1 MSKQPRNLRDR
12 SDIAVDA
19 VSKLVEALQHNQ
31 NVSLA
36 ELRLSAIDARRGD
49 VEKDVERTIE
59 MVEALQQ
66 RLVEMRGELAKL
78 AASREEVHSWLEA
91 NPRFDSAPL
100 EVSLNSAVAASASAG
115 GDEAAINAGP
125 VPEALSATEELRQVF
140 ERADVDSPLTSSAVL
155 PTTSEEAAPASL
167 DVPQPPQ
174 PIAADDL
181 DDMPGFGDPELIYG
195 GVDEVEGF
203 DTLSAGNDQIADG
216 LDGQVPGFDDDLPIA
231 QETPKQAA
239 GAEFDFGL

>member
-31 NVSLA
+31 NVALA

-49 VEKDVERTIE
+49 VEKDVERTAE
-59 MVEALQQ
+59 MIEALQQ
-66 RLVEMRGELAKL
+66 RMVEMQGEMERL

-115 GDEAAINAGP
+115 GHEAAINAEP

-140 ERADVDSPLTSSAVL
+140 ERADVESPLTSSAVL
-155 PTTSEEAAPASL
+155 PTAAQEAAPDSL
-167 DVPQPPQ
+167 DAPQPLT
-174 PIAADDL
+174 ADDL

-203 DTLSAGNDQIADG
+203 DTLSAGNDQVVDG

-239 GAEFDFGL
+239 GGEFNFGF

>member
-31 NVSLA
+31 NVALA

-49 VEKDVERTIE
+49 VEKDVERTAE
-59 MVEALQQ
+59 MIEALQQ
-66 RLVEMRGELAKL
+66 RLVEMQGEMERL

-115 GDEAAINAGP
+115 GHEAAINAEP

-140 ERADVDSPLTSSAVL
+140 ERADVESPLTSSAVL
-155 PTTSEEAAPASL
+155 PTAAQEAAPASL
-167 DVPQPPQ
+167 DAPQPLT
-174 PIAADDL
+174 ADDL

-203 DTLSAGNDQIADG
+203 DTLSAGNDQVVDG
-216 LDGQVPGFDDDLPIA
+216 LDGQVPG
-231 QETPKQAA
+231 
-239 GAEFDFGL
+239 

>member
-49 VEKDVERTIE
+49 VEKDVERTTE

-66 RLVEMRGELAKL
+66 RLAEMRGELAKL

-100 EVSLNSAVAASASAG
+100 EVSLNSAVAASASAD

-125 VPEALSATEELRQVF
+125 IPEALSATEELRQVF

-155 PTTSEEAAPASL
+155 PTTTEEAAPASL
-167 DVPQPPQ
+167 EAPQ

-231 QETPKQAA
+231 QEAPKQAA

>member
-31 NVSLA
+31 NVALA

-49 VEKDVERTIE
+49 VEKDVERTAE
-59 MVEALQQ
+59 MIEALQQ
-66 RLVEMRGELAKL
+66 RLVEMQGEMERL

-115 GDEAAINAGP
+115 GHEAAINAEP

-140 ERADVDSPLTSSAVL
+140 ERADVESPLTSSAVL
-155 PTTSEEAAPASL
+155 PTAAHEAAPASL
-167 DVPQPPQ
+167 DVPQPLT
-174 PIAADDL
+174 ADDL

-203 DTLSAGNDQIADG
+203 DTLSAGNDQVVDG
-216 LDGQVPGFDDDLPIA
+216 LDGQVPGFDDDLPSA

-239 GAEFDFGL
+239 GGEFNFGF

>member
-31 NVSLA
+31 NVALA

-49 VEKDVERTIE
+49 VEKDVERTTE
-59 MVEALQQ
+59 MIEALQQ
-66 RLVEMRGELAKL
+66 RLVEMQGEMERL

-115 GDEAAINAGP
+115 GHEAAINAEP

-140 ERADVDSPLTSSAVL
+140 ERADVESPLTSSAVL
-155 PTTSEEAAPASL
+155 PTAAQEAAPASL
-167 DVPQPPQ
+167 DAPQPLT
-174 PIAADDL
+174 ADDL

-203 DTLSAGNDQIADG
+203 DTLSAGNDQVVDG

-239 GAEFDFGL
+239 GGEFNFGF

>member
-31 NVSLA
+31 NVALA

-49 VEKDVERTIE
+49 VEKDVERTAE
-59 MVEALQQ
+59 MIEALQQ
-66 RLVEMRGELAKL
+66 RLVEMQGEMERL

-115 GDEAAINAGP
+115 GHEAAINAEP

-140 ERADVDSPLTSSAVL
+140 ERADVESPLTSSAVL
-155 PTTSEEAAPASL
+155 PTVTQEAAPASL
-167 DVPQPPQ
+167 DAPEPL
-174 PIAADDL
+174 AADDL

-203 DTLSAGNDQIADG
+203 DTLSAGNDQVVDG

-231 QETPKQAA
+231 QEPPKQAA
-239 GAEFDFGL
+239 GGEFNFGF

>member
-1 MSKQPRNLRDR
+1 VSKQPRNLRDR

-31 NVSLA
+31 NVALA
-36 ELRLSAIDARRGD
+36 ELRLSAIDARRSD
-49 VEKDVERTIE
+49 VEKDVERTAE
-59 MVEALQQ
+59 MIEALQQ
-66 RLVEMRGELAKL
+66 RLVEMQAEMERLAV
-78 AASREEVHSWLEA
+78 SREEMHSWLEA

-115 GDEAAINAGP
+115 GHEAAINAEP

-140 ERADVDSPLTSSAVL
+140 ERADVESPLTSSAVL
-155 PTTSEEAAPASL
+155 PTAAHEAAPASL
-167 DVPQPPQ
+167 DVPQPL
-174 PIAADDL
+174 AADDL

-203 DTLSAGNDQIADG
+203 DTLSAGSDQVVDG

-231 QETPKQAA
+231 QEAPKQAA

>member
-31 NVSLA
+31 NVALA

-49 VEKDVERTIE
+49 VEKDVERTTE
-59 MVEALQQ
+59 MIEALQQ
-66 RLVEMRGELAKL
+66 RLVEMQGEIEGL

-115 GDEAAINAGP
+115 GHDAATNAEP

-140 ERADVDSPLTSSAVL
+140 ERADVESPLTSSAVL
-155 PTTSEEAAPASL
+155 PTAAQEAAPASL
-167 DVPQPPQ
+167 DAPQPL
-174 PIAADDL
+174 AADDL

-203 DTLSAGNDQIADG
+203 DTLSAGNDQIVDG
-216 LDGQVPGFDDDLPIA
+216 LDGQVPGFDDDLPTA
-231 QETPKQAA
+231 QETTKQAA
-239 GAEFDFGL
+239 GGEFNFGF

>member
-31 NVSLA
+31 NVALA

-49 VEKDVERTIE
+49 VEKDVERTAE
-59 MVEALQQ
+59 MIEALQQ
-66 RLVEMRGELAKL
+66 RLVEMQGEMERL
-78 AASREEVHSWLEA
+78 AASREQVHSWLEA

-115 GDEAAINAGP
+115 GHEAAINAEP

-140 ERADVDSPLTSSAVL
+140 ERADVESPLTSSAVL
-155 PTTSEEAAPASL
+155 PTAAQEAAPASL
-167 DVPQPPQ
+167 DAPEPL
-174 PIAADDL
+174 AADDL
-181 DDMPGFGDPELIYG
+181 DDMPGFGDPDLVYG

-203 DTLSAGNDQIADG
+203 DTLSAGNNQIVDG
-216 LDGQVPGFDDDLPIA
+216 LDGQVPGFDDDLPSA

-239 GAEFDFGL
+239 GGEFNFGF

>member
-1 MSKQPRNLRDR
+1 MSKQTRNLRDR

-49 VEKDVERTIE
+49 VEKDVERTTE
-59 MVEALQQ
+59 MIEALQQ
-66 RLVEMRGELAKL
+66 RLMEMQGELAKL

-100 EVSLNSAVAASASAG
+100 EVSLNSAVAASA
-115 GDEAAINAGP
+115 NAGSQESS
-125 VPEALSATEELRQVF
+125 VTGPEALSATEELRQVF

-155 PTTSEEAAPASL
+155 PTATPEATPASL
-167 DVPQPPQ
+167 EVPQPM
-174 PIAADDL
+174 AADDL
-181 DDMPGFGDPELIYG
+181 DDMPGFGDPELIYA

-203 DTLSAGNDQIADG
+203 DALSAGNDQVVDG

-231 QETPKQAA
+231 QDTPKQMA
-239 GAEFDFGL
+239 GGGFNFGF

>member
-31 NVSLA
+31 NVALA

-49 VEKDVERTIE
+49 VEKDVERTAE
-59 MVEALQQ
+59 MIEALQQ
-66 RLVEMRGELAKL
+66 RLVEMQGEMERL

-115 GDEAAINAGP
+115 GHEAAINAEP

-140 ERADVDSPLTSSAVL
+140 ERADVESPLTSSAVL
-155 PTTSEEAAPASL
+155 PTAAQETAPASL
-167 DVPQPPQ
+167 DAPEPL
-174 PIAADDL
+174 AADDL

-203 DTLSAGNDQIADG
+203 DTLSAGNDQIVDG
-216 LDGQVPGFDDDLPIA
+216 LDGQVPGFDDDLPSA

-239 GAEFDFGL
+239 GGEFNFGF

>member
-31 NVSLA
+31 NVALA

-49 VEKDVERTIE
+49 VEKDVERTAE
-59 MVEALQQ
+59 MIEALQQ
-66 RLVEMRGELAKL
+66 RLVEMQGEMERL

-115 GDEAAINAGP
+115 GHEAAINAEP

-140 ERADVDSPLTSSAVL
+140 ERADVESPLTSSAVL
-155 PTTSEEAAPASL
+155 PTAAQETAPASL
-167 DVPQPPQ
+167 DAPEPL
-174 PIAADDL
+174 AADDL

-203 DTLSAGNDQIADG
+203 DTLSAGNDQIVDG
-216 LDGQVPGFDDDLPIA
+216 LDGQVPGFDDDLPSA
-231 QETPKQAA
+231 QETPKQAV
-239 GAEFDFGL
+239 GGEFNFGF

>member
-31 NVSLA
+31 NVALA

-49 VEKDVERTIE
+49 VEKDVERTAE
-59 MVEALQQ
+59 MIEALQQ
-66 RLVEMRGELAKL
+66 RLMEMQGEMERL
-78 AASREEVHSWLEA
+78 AASREEVNSWLEA

-115 GDEAAINAGP
+115 GHETAINAEP

-140 ERADVDSPLTSSAVL
+140 ERADVESPLTSSAVL
-155 PTTSEEAAPASL
+155 PTAAHEAAPASL
-167 DVPQPPQ
+167 DVPQPL
-174 PIAADDL
+174 AADDL

-203 DTLSAGNDQIADG
+203 DTLSAGNDQVVDG
-216 LDGQVPGFDDDLPIA
+216 LDGQVPGFDDDLPSA

-239 GAEFDFGL
+239 GGEFNFGF

>member
-31 NVSLA
+31 NVALA

-49 VEKDVERTIE
+49 VEKDVERTAE
-59 MVEALQQ
+59 MIEALQQ
-66 RLVEMRGELAKL
+66 RLVEMQAEMERL

-115 GDEAAINAGP
+115 GHEAAINAEP

-140 ERADVDSPLTSSAVL
+140 ERADVESPLTSSAVL
-155 PTTSEEAAPASL
+155 PTAAHEAASASL
-167 DVPQPPQ
+167 DVPQPL
-174 PIAADDL
+174 AADDL

-203 DTLSAGNDQIADG
+203 DTLSAGNDQVVDG
-216 LDGQVPGFDDDLPIA
+216 LDGQVPGFDDDLPSA
-231 QETPKQAA
+231 QENPKQAV
-239 GAEFDFGL
+239 GGEFNFGF

>member
-31 NVSLA
+31 NVALA

-49 VEKDVERTIE
+49 VEKDVERTAE
-59 MVEALQQ
+59 MIEALQQ
-66 RLVEMRGELAKL
+66 RLVEMQGEMERL

-115 GDEAAINAGP
+115 GHEAAINAEP

-140 ERADVDSPLTSSAVL
+140 ERADVESPLTSSAVL
-155 PTTSEEAAPASL
+155 PTAAQEAAPASL
-167 DVPQPPQ
+167 DAPQPLT
-174 PIAADDL
+174 ADDL

-203 DTLSAGNDQIADG
+203 DTLSAGNDQVVDG

-231 QETPKQAA
+231 QETAKQAA
-239 GAEFDFGL
+239 GGEFNFGF

>member
-49 VEKDVERTIE
+49 VEKDVERTTE

-66 RLVEMRGELAKL
+66 RLVEMQGELAKL

-125 VPEALSATEELRQVF
+125 APEALSATEELRQVF

-155 PTTSEEAAPASL
+155 PTTTEEAAPAL
-167 DVPQPPQ
+167 LEAPQ

-203 DTLSAGNDQIADG
+203 DTLSAGNDQVADG

-231 QETPKQAA
+231 QEAPKQAA

>member
-31 NVSLA
+31 NVALA

-49 VEKDVERTIE
+49 VEKDVERTAE
-59 MVEALQQ
+59 MIEALQQ
-66 RLVEMRGELAKL
+66 RLVEMQGEMERLAV
-78 AASREEVHSWLEA
+78 SREEVHSWLEA

-100 EVSLNSAVAASASAG
+100 EVSLNSAVAASASVG
-115 GDEAAINAGP
+115 GQEVAINAEP
-125 VPEALSATEELRQVF
+125 APEALSATEELRQVF
-140 ERADVDSPLTSSAVL
+140 ERADVESPLTSSAVL
-155 PTTSEEAAPASL
+155 PTKTEEAAPASL
-167 DVPQPPQ
+167 EAPQ

-203 DTLSAGNDQIADG
+203 DTLSAGNDQVVDG

-231 QETPKQAA
+231 QEAPKQAA
-239 GAEFDFGL
+239 GGEFNFGF

>member
-31 NVSLA
+31 NVALA
-36 ELRLSAIDARRGD
+36 ELRLSAIDARRSD
-49 VEKDVERTIE
+49 VEKDVERTAE
-59 MVEALQQ
+59 MIEALQQ
-66 RLVEMRGELAKL
+66 RLVEMQAEMERL

-115 GDEAAINAGP
+115 GHEAAINAEP

-140 ERADVDSPLTSSAVL
+140 ERADVDSPLTLSAVL
-155 PTTSEEAAPASL
+155 PTTTEDPAPASL
-167 DVPQPPQ
+167 ETPQPPQ
-174 PIAADDL
+174 PVAADDL

-203 DTLSAGNDQIADG
+203 DTLSAGNDQVVDG

-231 QETPKQAA
+231 QEAPKQVA

>member
-31 NVSLA
+31 NVALA

-49 VEKDVERTIE
+49 VEKDVERTAE
-59 MVEALQQ
+59 MIEALQQ
-66 RLVEMRGELAKL
+66 RLVEMQGEMERL

-100 EVSLNSAVAASASAG
+100 EVSLNSAVAASANAG
-115 GDEAAINAGP
+115 GHEAGINAEP

-140 ERADVDSPLTSSAVL
+140 ERADVESPLTSSAVL
-155 PTTSEEAAPASL
+155 PTAAQEAAPASL
-167 DVPQPPQ
+167 DAPQPLT
-174 PIAADDL
+174 ADDL

-203 DTLSAGNDQIADG
+203 DTLSAGNDQVVDG

-231 QETPKQAA
+231 QEAPKQAA
-239 GAEFDFGL
+239 GGEFNFGF

>member
-1 MSKQPRNLRDR
+1 MSVSKQPRNLRDR

-49 VEKDVERTIE
+49 VEKDIERTAE
-59 MVEALQQ
+59 MIEALQQ
-66 RLVEMRGELAKL
+66 RLVEMQGEMERL

-115 GDEAAINAGP
+115 GHEAAINAEP

-140 ERADVDSPLTSSAVL
+140 ERADVESPLTSSAVL
-155 PTTSEEAAPASL
+155 PTAAQEAVPASL
-167 DVPQPPQ
+167 DAPQPLT
-174 PIAADDL
+174 ADDL

-203 DTLSAGNDQIADG
+203 DTLSAGNDQVIDG

-231 QETPKQAA
+231 QETAKQAA
-239 GAEFDFGL
+239 EGEFNFGF

>member
-1 MSKQPRNLRDR
+1 VSKQPRNLRDR

-31 NVSLA
+31 NVALA

-49 VEKDVERTIE
+49 VEKDVERTAE
-59 MVEALQQ
+59 MIEALQQ
-66 RLVEMRGELAKL
+66 RLVEMQGEMERL

-115 GDEAAINAGP
+115 GHEAAINAEP

-140 ERADVDSPLTSSAVL
+140 ERADVESPLTSSAVL
-155 PTTSEEAAPASL
+155 PTAAQEAAPASL
-167 DVPQPPQ
+167 DAPQPF
-174 PIAADDL
+174 AADDL

-203 DTLSAGNDQIADG
+203 DTLSAGNDQIVDG
-216 LDGQVPGFDDDLPIA
+216 LDGQVPGFDDDLPSA

-239 GAEFDFGL
+239 GGEFNFGF

>member
-31 NVSLA
+31 NVALA

-49 VEKDVERTIE
+49 VEKDVERTTE
-59 MVEALQQ
+59 MIEALQQ
-66 RLVEMRGELAKL
+66 RLVEMQGEMERLAV
-78 AASREEVHSWLEA
+78 SREEVHSWLEA

-100 EVSLNSAVAASASAG
+100 EVSLNSAVAASASVG
-115 GDEAAINAGP
+115 GHEAAINAEP

-140 ERADVDSPLTSSAVL
+140 ERADVESPLTSSAVL
-155 PTTSEEAAPASL
+155 PTAAQEAAPASL
-167 DVPQPPQ
+167 DAPQPLT
-174 PIAADDL
+174 ADDL

-203 DTLSAGNDQIADG
+203 DTLSAGNDQVVDG

-239 GAEFDFGL
+239 GGEFNFGF

>member
-31 NVSLA
+31 NVALA

-49 VEKDVERTIE
+49 VEKDVERTAE
-59 MVEALQQ
+59 MIEALQQ
-66 RLVEMRGELAKL
+66 RLVEMQGEMERL

-115 GDEAAINAGP
+115 GHEAAINAEP

-140 ERADVDSPLTSSAVL
+140 ERADVESPLTSSAVL
-155 PTTSEEAAPASL
+155 PTAAQEAAPASL
-167 DVPQPPQ
+167 DVPQPL
-174 PIAADDL
+174 AADDL
-181 DDMPGFGDPELIYG
+181 DDMPGFGDPELISG

-203 DTLSAGNDQIADG
+203 DTLSAGNDQVVDG

-231 QETPKQAA
+231 QEAPKQAA
-239 GAEFDFGL
+239 GGEFNFGF

>member
-31 NVSLA
+31 NVALA

-49 VEKDVERTIE
+49 VEKDVERTAE
-59 MVEALQQ
+59 MIEALQQ
-66 RLVEMRGELAKL
+66 RLVEMQGEMERL

-100 EVSLNSAVAASASAG
+100 EVSLNSAVAASASARG
-115 GDEAAINAGP
+115 HEAAINAEP

-140 ERADVDSPLTSSAVL
+140 ERADVESPLTSAAVL
-155 PTTSEEAAPASL
+155 PTAAQETAPASL
-167 DVPQPPQ
+167 DAPEPL
-174 PIAADDL
+174 AADDL

-203 DTLSAGNDQIADG
+203 DTLSAGNDQIVDG
-216 LDGQVPGFDDDLPIA
+216 LDGQVPGFDDDLPSA

-239 GAEFDFGL
+239 GGEFNFGF

>member
-31 NVSLA
+31 NVALA

-49 VEKDVERTIE
+49 VEKDVERTAE
-59 MVEALQQ
+59 MIEALQQ
-66 RLVEMRGELAKL
+66 RLVEMQGEMERL

-115 GDEAAINAGP
+115 GHEAAINAEP

-140 ERADVDSPLTSSAVL
+140 ERADVESPLTSSAVL
-155 PTTSEEAAPASL
+155 PTAAQETAPASL
-167 DVPQPPQ
+167 DAPEPL
-174 PIAADDL
+174 AADDL

-203 DTLSAGNDQIADG
+203 DTLSAGNDQIVDG
-216 LDGQVPGFDDDLPIA
+216 LDGQVPGFDDDLPSA
-231 QETPKQAA
+231 QETPKQVA
-239 GAEFDFGL
+239 GGEFNFGF

>member
-31 NVSLA
+31 NVALA

-49 VEKDVERTIE
+49 VEKDVERTAE
-59 MVEALQQ
+59 MIEALQQ
-66 RLVEMRGELAKL
+66 RLVEMQGEMERL

-115 GDEAAINAGP
+115 GHEAAINADP

-140 ERADVDSPLTSSAVL
+140 ERADVESPLTSSAVL
-155 PTTSEEAAPASL
+155 PTAAHEAAPASL
-167 DVPQPPQ
+167 DVPQPL
-174 PIAADDL
+174 AADDL

-203 DTLSAGNDQIADG
+203 DTLSTGNDQVVDG
-216 LDGQVPGFDDDLPIA
+216 LDGQVPGFDDDLPSA
-231 QETPKQAA
+231 QENPKQAA
-239 GAEFDFGL
+239 GGEFNFGF